1 MIDKDR
7 IEALVERIQDP
18 PLRQRLMLLWNGF
31 VACQK
36 AYIEDASAR
45 NLRDMKASEAELTR
59 QVAEAERAFPAPEKQ
74 EKARRTKQKAPK
86 IGELTE
92 KQERFCQ
99 EYILDLNAG
108 EAAKRAG
115 YRGKN
120 RNVFDS
126 IATENLGK
134 PAISRRISELKAL
147 RAERLK
153 IEADDVLRELWNL
166 GTCSA
171 DEYFT
176 WDAAGNVTLKASEKL
191 TKEQTKR
198 ISSIKQTR
206 GADGRATIEMKF
218 YDKVR
223 PLELVGQHIGL
234 FGEGGSPTSP
244 DELVK
249 MMLAYQDVVDATVPN
264 PDAPARVEP
273 PPGGAKAP
281 GPAVQAVGPEN
292 DDTPK
297 VRH

>member
-7 IEALVERIQDP
+7 IEALVERIQDTS
-18 PLRQRLMLLWNGF
+18 LRQRVMVLWNGF

-36 AYIEDASAR
+36 AYIADASAR
-45 NLRDMKASEAELTR
+45 NLRDMKASEAELER
-59 QVAEAERAFPAPEKQ
+59 QVAEAERQYPAPEKH
-74 EKARRTKQKAPK
+74 ERGRRTKQKAPK

-99 EYILDLNAG
+99 EYVLDLNGG

-126 IATENLGK
+126 ISTENLGK

-166 GTCSA
+166 GTYSA
-171 DEYFT
+171 TEYFT
-176 WDAAGNVTLKASEKL
+176 WDASGNVTLKASDKL
-191 TKEQTKR
+191 TKEQAKR
-198 ISSIKQTR
+198 ISTIKQTR
-206 GADGRATIEMKF
+206 GQDGRQTIEMKF
-218 YDKVR
+218 FDKVR

-264 PDAPARVEP
+264 PDAPPRVDP
-273 PPGGAKAP
+273 PPGKKAP
-281 GPAVQAVGPEN
+281 QEPIVRAGGAEN
-292 DDTPK
+292 DDVPK